1 MRDINLVRLII
12 ILDLFLH
19 LFELTKSIIVSK
31 LSDISFLKLLLLHP
45 YTIMFVV
52 KLQKTVGLMK

>member
-19 LFELTKSIIVSK
+19 LLELTKSIIVSK

>member
-19 LFELTKSIIVSK
+19 LLELTKSIIVSK

-45 YTIMFVV
+45 YTIMFVA